1 MTLFNLLWLFFCYAF
16 LGWVLETALAA
27 VRQRRYVDRSV
38 LFGPWCASY
47 GLTAVVLS
55 EGLTELRGSWFFLFL
70 GCAVAATVVEWIS
83 GHLLE
88 KATHTRWWDY
98 SGRKWNL
105 DGYICF
111 TASLV
116 WGALGL
122 IAVQWGNPLL
132 LALYE
137 LIPPLVREILL
148 LVLVCILAADAL
160 GTLLTLLGV
169 RSVLPPVERL
179 NSRLAALSV
188 RMGEWI
194 LRHTEGRIQKAY
206 PRADFVRRKEAVK
219 VNPFTK
225 GASFYSIL
233 LLFYIGG
240 VCGDL
245 AETLF
250 CRVRLG
256 WWMSRSSVVWG
267 PFSIVWGL
275 ALAAATLLLY
285 KYRERSASFFF
296 VAGTLLGGLYEY
308 LCSVFTELAFG
319 TVFWDYSAI
328 PFNLGGRINLLYCFF
343 WGIAAV
349 VWMKGV
355 YPFLSRWIEK
365 LPARMGKVVCSVLL
379 VLLAADMLVSA
390 LALAR
395 YSERQAGKAEQTAV
409 GQALDEF
416 FPDGFIEKR
425 YENLKLTD

>member
-169 RSVLPPVERL
+169 RSVLPPVE
-179 NSRLAALSV
+179 
-188 RMGEWI
+188 G
-194 LRHTEGRIQKAY
+194 
-206 PRADFVRRKEAVK
+206 
-219 VNPFTK
+219 
-225 GASFYSIL
+225 
-233 LLFYIGG
+233 
-240 VCGDL
+240 
-245 AETLF
+245 
-250 CRVRLG
+250 
-256 WWMSRSSVVWG
+256 
-267 PFSIVWGL
+267 
-275 ALAAATLLLY
+275 
-285 KYRERSASFFF
+285 
-296 VAGTLLGGLYEY
+296 
-308 LCSVFTELAFG
+308 
-319 TVFWDYSAI
+319 
-328 PFNLGGRINLLYCFF
+328 
-343 WGIAAV
+343 
-349 VWMKGV
+349 
-355 YPFLSRWIEK
+355 
-365 LPARMGKVVCSVLL
+365 
-379 VLLAADMLVSA
+379 
-390 LALAR
+390 
-395 YSERQAGKAEQTAV
+395 
-409 GQALDEF
+409 
-416 FPDGFIEKR
+416 
-425 YENLKLTD
+425 